1 MCGIAGIINRKSIV
15 SPSEIVRMCDIISHR
30 GPDDEGYIAILD
42 QGNPLWGED
51 TPIAVRDSVFPYSPK
66 AHIKSIDGLDSKVV
80 LGHRRLAI
88 IDVSPSGHQPMSYD
102 RDNYWIVLN
111 GEIYNY
117 KELRETLEAKG
128 YSFYSNTDT
137 EVVLASYMEW
147 GVDCQHKLK
156 GMWAFVIY
164 DKQRDAIFMS
174 RDRFGIKPLYYYLA
188 DDGNFYFASEI
199 KQFTVLKGWNARLN
213 HNRATDYLFF
223 SVTDHT
229 EETMF
234 KSIFQIRPG
243 SYLYLKINDI
253 DGDKNKL
260 IRQDKWYQPVV
271 KSSNLSFAEASTAF
285 RALFKK
291 SVEQHLQADVEVG
304 AALSGGLDSSSIVC
318 QIDEILRDSQSNHRQ
333 RTFSSCAE
341 DKRYS
346 EKKWMDIVVSHTD
359 VEPYF
364 IYPEGKDVFNLTNT
378 ILWHLDEPYAS
389 QSAFLGYHVFKKA
402 SQEGIKV
409 LLNGQGADEYLSGY
423 TAYNS
428 LRKFQL
434 LKHGRVNQLKQEYNV
449 SSFKALLP
457 HLSGLS
463 YFFVPV
469 PFKKIFFRHGRSIN
483 RLKSYVD
490 SGFIGNAITHPYEHI
505 HIGRSSVFNF
515 ANFQLNYHPLQAYL
529 RWEDRN
535 SMAHSVEARVPF
547 LDHEMVE
554 MATSLPIDY
563 LDGKDQSKKLL
574 RHAME
579 GLLPYEIQCRSDKKG
594 FMTPEERWVKT
605 DYTKDFREE
614 LIKAINQTEGILK
627 PELLDYFDKMVKDE
641 VPFDLFFWRAILFS
655 KWMDVF
661 EVKV

>member
-102 RDNYWIVLN
+102 TGNYWIVLN

-234 KSIFQIRPG
+234 KSI
-243 SYLYLKINDI
+243 S
-253 DGDKNKL
+253 
-260 IRQDKWYQPVV
+260 
-271 KSSNLSFAEASTAF
+271 
-285 RALFKK
+285 
-291 SVEQHLQADVEVG
+291 
-304 AALSGGLDSSSIVC
+304 
-318 QIDEILRDSQSNHRQ
+318 
-333 RTFSSCAE
+333 
-341 DKRYS
+341 
-346 EKKWMDIVVSHTD
+346 
-359 VEPYF
+359 
-364 IYPEGKDVFNLTNT
+364 
-378 ILWHLDEPYAS
+378 
-389 QSAFLGYHVFKKA
+389 
-402 SQEGIKV
+402 
-409 LLNGQGADEYLSGY
+409 
-423 TAYNS
+423 
-428 LRKFQL
+428 
-434 LKHGRVNQLKQEYNV
+434 
-449 SSFKALLP
+449 
-457 HLSGLS
+457 
-463 YFFVPV
+463 
-469 PFKKIFFRHGRSIN
+469 
-483 RLKSYVD
+483 
-490 SGFIGNAITHPYEHI
+490 
-505 HIGRSSVFNF
+505 
-515 ANFQLNYHPLQAYL
+515 
-529 RWEDRN
+529 
-535 SMAHSVEARVPF
+535 
-547 LDHEMVE
+547 
-554 MATSLPIDY
+554 
-563 LDGKDQSKKLL
+563 
-574 RHAME
+574 
-579 GLLPYEIQCRSDKKG
+579 
-594 FMTPEERWVKT
+594 
-605 DYTKDFREE
+605 
-614 LIKAINQTEGILK
+614 
-627 PELLDYFDKMVKDE
+627 
-641 VPFDLFFWRAILFS
+641 
-655 KWMDVF
+655 
-661 EVKV
+661 